1 MGKKP
6 LTDDERDV
14 LKRLHE
20 FAKDANHYR
29 LLNVPPDAD
38 PEAVRAAYY
47 QVSREWHPDRHYR
60 RDLGDL
66 HGSIEFIFSRI
77 TKAYKI
83 LGDPEARRQYNR
95 DNKAVV
101 AAAKAD
107 HDAAQKKARRAKA
120 AAASGDMD
128 EKPKRRKKLTPEE
141 RTARLRARRRMERR
155 SSDPRAQALKKL
167 RKKMKGQ
174 ASRAQKYYEQGKAD
188 YEADNVSKAVSSLHL
203 ACQFDKDNHEFRAL
217 YELAKSEVATTMA
230 VQFVQAGESA
240 ESFQNFKEAL
250 YNYQRACE
258 QNPKDGLPYFRLAQ
272 LVLRLEQDNRKA
284 LDLLRSAASKS
295 PRDVNIRLA
304 LADLFVEIGM
314 GLNARREYETVLEM
328 DKGNSRAKTGL
339 RNVR

>member
-1 MGKKP
+1 MGKDS
-6 LTDDERDV
+6 LTEEERAV
-14 LKRLHE
+14 LKRLHV
-20 FAKDANHYR
+20 FATEGNHYR
-29 LLNVPPDAD
+29 LLDVPPDAD
-38 PEAVRAAYY
+38 PDSIRAAYY
-47 QVSREWHPDRHYR
+47 DISRAWHPDRHYR

-66 HGSIEFIFSRI
+66 KVSIEFIFVHI
-77 TKAYKI
+77 TKAYKV
-83 LGDPEARRQYNR
+83 LSDPESRRRYNR
-95 DNKAVV
+95 DHKAIV

-107 HDAAQKKARRAKA
+107 HEAAKKKLKRAKATEAAPSTEKKARR
-120 AAASGDMD
+120 
-128 EKPKRRKKLTPEE
+128 RKKLSPEE
-141 RTARLRARRRMERR
+141 RAARLRARERLERR
-155 SSDPRAQALKKL
+155 RSDPRAQAIKDL

-174 ASRAQKYYEQGKAD
+174 TSRAQRYYEQGKTD
-188 YEADNVSKAVSSLHL
+188 YEAGNASKAVSSLHL
-203 ACQFDKDNHEFRAL
+203 ACQFDSDNHEYRAL
-217 YELAKSEVATTMA
+217 YALAKSEVSAALA

-250 YNYQRACE
+250 YNYERACE

-304 LADLFVEIGM
+304 LGDLYLEIGM